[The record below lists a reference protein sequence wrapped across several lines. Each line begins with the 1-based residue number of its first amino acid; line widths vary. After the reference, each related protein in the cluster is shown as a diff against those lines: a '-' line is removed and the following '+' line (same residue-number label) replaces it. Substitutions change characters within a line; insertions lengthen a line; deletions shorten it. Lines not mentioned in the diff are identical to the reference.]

1 MDRRGNVSLYSALG
15 EHISEFHFGNVSR
28 LLPTNISNDDKL
40 SKSTTPSI
48 CVQGIGE
55 VRDVR
60 IFPSARDS
68 GVAVVDDQM
77 RIFVVNSVN
86 EPIVWSMHNRKSCHL
101 CDWSMLDIFQ
111 SLENIARMGCFSG
124 IPAIK
129 EPPSAWTVLQPRSQL
144 TQICDISLAID
155 QCIST
160 AFSTWSPKMQKALL
174 KASHFG
180 MAFSTGFDS
189 TRFVRTLRELRVLN
203 EVHRE
208 RIGMPITSVQLQE
221 LGESC
226 LINRLID
233 IGAYGLAAEI
243 CSWLG
248 REQQE
253 GIDRVLLE
261 WVRRTIS
268 KVASSANIR
277 ELNMEALDEKIAQ
290 KLLCYPHVSL
300 ADAAKRAIEAKLPKL
315 ARLLIKREKD
325 DAKQVYVLLQ
335 LGDVQEALT
344 KAAAAQR
351 PQLMHQ
357 VIRHLMKGQKR
368 AEYELAIRKIPLAQC
383 LYQDLVRQ
391 ESERGSGKMMLALLE
406 QASDFERQIMFHLDA
421 VENEIIVIEM
431 EYEVK
436 YVQTVVLS
444 SCGFEKGYQDRGN
457 TFQPNDRLNSLRRA
471 KEAARNM
478 GDKGVEELLTDLAAF
493 APGQLERGQE
503 HMTIRQTVIEHA
515 ADAQKVAQ
523 LKHQAKLSDKQV
535 HLWTIEGL
543 AKMGRMEQ
551 LFDMAQKKSPVGY
564 VPFIK
569 ACIKHNRREECK
581 KYIAKVNGYQD
592 LVAAYIALGLV
603 LIKVNPNTFFFLSLF
618 CLFFKFSLRV

>member
-1 MDRRGNVSLYSALG
+1 
-15 EHISEFHFGNVSR
+15 
-28 LLPTNISNDDKL
+28 
-40 SKSTTPSI
+40 
-48 CVQGIGE
+48 
-55 VRDVR
+55 
-60 IFPSARDS
+60 
-68 GVAVVDDQM
+68 
-77 RIFVVNSVN
+77 
-86 EPIVWSMHNRKSCHL
+86 
-101 CDWSMLDIFQ
+101 
-111 SLENIARMGCFSG
+111 
-124 IPAIK
+124 
-129 EPPSAWTVLQPRSQL
+129 
-144 TQICDISLAID
+144 
-155 QCIST
+155 
-160 AFSTWSPKMQKALL
+160 MQKVLL

-203 EVHRE
+203 ELHRE
-208 RIGMPITSVQLQE
+208 RIGMPITSVQLRE

-226 LINRLID
+226 LVNRLID

-300 ADAAKRAIEAKLPKL
+300 ADAAKRAIDAKLPKL

-421 VENEIIVIEM
+421 AENEII
-431 EYEVK
+431 
-436 YVQTVVLS
+436 
-444 SCGFEKGYQDRGN
+444 
-457 TFQPNDRLNSLRRA
+457 PNDRLNSLRRA

-493 APGQLERGQE
+493 EPGQLERGQE

-515 ADAQKVAQ
+515 ADAQKIAQ
-523 LKHQAKLSDKQV
+523 LKHQAKLSDKHYVMILNSLVLRV

-603 LIKVNPNTFFFLSLF
+603 VINVSRKMFFFVVYF
-618 CLFFKFSLRV
+618 VYCF